1 VSPPQEHIAGAQWW
15 TDYQPVS
22 YNIVSKRGDRTQF
35 QKFVFLHALFVALSV
50 ELSILV
56 WSTPATLLEWE
67 SSQVYS
73 PQDFKT
79 AFLRVTH
86 KPDTLFNHMAGID
99 SGTGVDGS
107 TFTHYNYPK
116 IYQNQDFHHCGL
128 EPGDDIVNYDN
139 RVEVQTCEL
148 VNLAE

>member
-1 VSPPQEHIAGAQWW
+1 MSPPQEHIAGAQWW

-35 QKFVFLHALFVALSV
+35 QKFVSLYALFVALSV
-50 ELSILV
+50 ELFILV
-56 WSTPATLLEWE
+56 WSTPATVLEWE
-67 SSQVYS
+67 LLQVYS
-73 PQDFKT
+73 PQDFRT
-79 AFLRVTH
+79 AFLHVTY
-86 KPDTLFNHMAGID
+86 KLDTLFNHMAGID

-107 TFTHYNYPK
+107 TFTHYNYPG